1 VRNPANLRHFRRLA
15 EVFEARDV
23 SYIRRLRVLYDLLL
37 AAHACE
43 KDFADAD
50 RADIDRIVTFMHRR
64 YKSPKSKRDFILDLR
79 FSWKLLFPENDRQG
93 RPDDTV
99 VPYPVRHLGAKIE
112 RSKEHMRNDR
122 LAPEE
127 FEQLVAYFSNE
138 PRIQAYIMLAVES
151 LGRPQELLT
160 RKIKHVELYD
170 CYAKVWLTERGKE
183 GPGLLQCIDSY
194 PYLARWLEQHPKRRK
209 PESFLFLNT
218 GGTNNCQGMTPYNMN
233 KHLRTACK
241 RLGIGKSITCYS
253 LKRNGV
259 TFRRLR
265 GDSDLEIQ
273 HAARWTSAKQL
284 RTYDLTNQEDAF
296 QAELMKRGIVKPDEK
311 NKRLQ
316 PAVKRCIYC
325 GELNGFTAQLCST
338 CKRPLDR
345 EAIKGQI
352 MSIEGMEAR
361 LRAQEEKLQKL
372 MQAALAAA
380 PLMTPEMLQSLGEG
394 HIRER
399 LGEQPKP

>member
-1 VRNPANLRHFRRLA
+1 
-15 EVFEARDV
+15 VFEARDV

-183 GPGLLQCIDSY
+183 GPGGKKPVGEPAPDRPAHDAGHLVQRQRLPGDDQVESRAAGEVYGHERDEAQLQ
-194 PYLARWLEQHPKRRK
+194 ARVHEAREGEATEGPAFQEQGERRGE
-209 PESFLFLNT
+209 PPVDDGAARVAPAVAAAAHREDGS
-218 GGTNNCQGMTPYNMN
+218 
-233 KHLRTACK
+233 HLR
-241 RLGIGKSITCYS
+241 LGPG
-253 LKRNGV
+253 
-259 TFRRLR
+259 
-265 GDSDLEIQ
+265 
-273 HAARWTSAKQL
+273 
-284 RTYDLTNQEDAF
+284 
-296 QAELMKRGIVKPDEK
+296 P
-311 NKRLQ
+311 
-316 PAVKRCIYC
+316 P
-325 GELNGFTAQLCST
+325 
-338 CKRPLDR
+338 
-345 EAIKGQI
+345 
-352 MSIEGMEAR
+352 
-361 LRAQEEKLQKL
+361 
-372 MQAALAAA
+372 
-380 PLMTPEMLQSLGEG
+380 
-394 HIRER
+394 
-399 LGEQPKP
+399 